1 MSKRT
6 ADRRCWVWLVTK
18 NDSLA
23 SLARLEKPCSVT
35 DDGSMPLLFA
45 MLLAVSG
52 SRRSTGTRVVR
63 IEVWVVRVRAV
74 ATEIVAMAMAAAI
87 TTCGFIGN
95 GLCGKDCRCR
105 RLDKSWR
112 TLWVACPR
120 EFRGKWICL

>member
-1 MSKRT
+1 MLL
-6 ADRRCWVWLVTK
+6 LV
-18 NDSLA
+18 
-23 SLARLEKPCSVT
+23 
-35 DDGSMPLLFA
+35 A
-45 MLLAVSG
+45 MLSLAVSG
-52 SRRSTGTRVVR
+52 SMRSTGMRVVR

-87 TTCGFIGN
+87 TTWGFIGN
-95 GLCGKDCRCR
+95 GLCETDCRCR